1 MSEIYTEAIRLINF
15 PFSLLMVLITFYWVF
30 ALVGVLDLEV
40 LDFMAPDLELDIDL
54 ELDTEAEG
62 HALVKGSVGG
72 VAGFLHLGEAP
83 LTVILSLLTTFMWS
97 ISMFLNHYFNQGGAF
112 WLGLLFLIPNFIVS
126 ITATG
131 IAVIPVA
138 GFFRRLNGETNV
150 IKNATG
156 QVCTVLTTRVDHES
170 GQAEVSTGGA
180 PITVNARTSGEGEV
194 LTKGQKAVVVRKN
207 DNGTYI
213 IKSMEE

>member
-15 PFSLLMVLITFYWVF
+15 PFSLLMVLIALYWIF
-30 ALVGVLDLEV
+30 ALLGVLDLEV
-40 LDFMAPDLELDIDL
+40 LEFMGPDLDL
-54 ELDTEAEG
+54 EIDVDAEG
-62 HALVKGSVGG
+62 HATAKGGVGG

-83 LTVILSLLTTFMWS
+83 LTVVLSLLTTFMWS
-97 ISMFLNHYFNQGGAF
+97 ISMFSNRYFNSGDSLL
-112 WLGLLFLIPNFIVS
+112 LGLAFLIPNFIVS

-138 GFFRRLNGETNV
+138 SFFRKLNGEANV

-156 QVCTVLTTRVDHES
+156 QLCTVLTTRVDHVS
-170 GQAEVSTGGA
+170 GQAEVTTGGA
-180 PITVNARTSGEGEV
+180 PITVNARTASEGET

-213 IKSMEE
+213 IKSLEE